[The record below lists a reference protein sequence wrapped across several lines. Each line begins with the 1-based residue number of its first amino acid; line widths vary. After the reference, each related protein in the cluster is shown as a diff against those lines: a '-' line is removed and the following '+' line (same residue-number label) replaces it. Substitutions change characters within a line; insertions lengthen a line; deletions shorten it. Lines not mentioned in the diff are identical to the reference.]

1 MLEKVVSQPGIACLK
16 LTIEKLQQGVKY
28 VQG

>member
-1 MLEKVVSQPGIACLK
+1 MLKKVVYQPGIACLK
-16 LTIEKLQQGVKY
+16 LTIEKLEQGIKY